1 MWTSGHSHSSPAS
14 ATINMEKKSQSQI
27 LRGDTT
33 FVPVSVD
40 ISQKSEFT
48 LHIVSRD
55 NQPDNS
61 VSQSVNQ
68 IQFCWQWSQQNKTYR
83 GGWCTDAD
91 LWYFVRVVPPYSS
104 QAIDAR
110 RGYKYFGPGHQ
121 SSQFRIHQSLADYSS
136 SLTLQVWTL
145 QVCLGKK
152 SRCLLIY
159 LYIFEFMWKYNCLVN
174 AQVFLCTIFW
184 SYIVIGLLLLDIIRP
199 SRKIWYWQKS
209 PKHHPSQSWW
219 LLGGMFPYMDI
230 LSFIDNF
237 NHNDMSKKIF
247 ILCLSY
253 KKLLSQNSL
262 LKFSKLLFQIN
273 LIDF

>member
-1 MWTSGHSHSSPAS
+1 MTS
-14 ATINMEKKSQSQI
+14 Q
-27 LRGDTT
+27 TT
-33 FVPVSVD
+33 
-40 ISQKSEFT
+40 Q
-48 LHIVSRD
+48 L
-55 NQPDNS
+55 
-61 VSQSVNQ
+61 VSQSIRFHFVD
-68 IQFCWQWSQQNKTYR
+68 SGVNKTKPTE
-83 GGWCTDAD
+83 GDDAQTQICD
-91 LWYFVRVVPPYSS
+91 IFVRVVPPYSS
-104 QAIDAR
+104 QAIHAR

-121 SSQFRIHQSLADYSS
+121 SIQFRIHQSPTDYSS

-219 LLGGMFPYMDI
+219 HAYGECFPTWTFCHLLTISIIMTCPKRSLFYVC
-230 LSFIDNF
+230 LTRNF
-237 NHNDMSKKIF
+237 LAKTA
-247 ILCLSY
+247 CW
-253 KKLLSQNSL
+253 
-262 LKFSKLLFQIN
+262 
-273 LIDF
+273 